1 MSLSS
6 HLAPDESPTPSSVPP
21 AWSRRMVAFGMD
33 FILLSVFLEL
43 IRFTLPQLFEREV
56 QEEFTTYLHRLNELQ
71 AEHPYDFSVFEEFI
85 RSFNPSPQVS
95 MLFLFMS
102 LLIFLFPITY
112 FFIGEFFFSGK
123 SLGKATFGLQTVRVG
138 DSLPPQFLASLGR
151 SMVKGFAS
159 LILLPL
165 GFVNFVS
172 ALFNPDRRCLHDFL
186 SRTVTVQTITPPP
199 EVSATSEGY

>member
-1 MSLSS
+1 
-6 HLAPDESPTPSSVPP
+6 
-21 AWSRRMVAFGMD
+21 MVAFGMD

-112 FFIGEFFFSGK
+112 
-123 SLGKATFGLQTVRVG
+123 
-138 DSLPPQFLASLGR
+138 
-151 SMVKGFAS
+151 
-159 LILLPL
+159 
-165 GFVNFVS
+165 
-172 ALFNPDRRCLHDFL
+172 
-186 SRTVTVQTITPPP
+186 
-199 EVSATSEGY
+199 